1 MSPEIARARQVS
13 ADIETALEALAAQQ
27 VRIARMLR
35 DDDAEDEVM
44 MLASQLRA
52 VAMMAHDVQVDL
64 VVEAERQREPSTRE
78 RAVAR
83 TARLRV
89 VFRGVRS

>member
-1 MSPEIARARQVS
+1 MSPEIARARQVA

-64 VVEAERQREPSTRE
+64 VVEAERQRSPSTRE
-78 RAVAR
+78 RPAVR
-83 TARLRV
+83 SRLRL
-89 VFRGVRS
+89 VFGGGV